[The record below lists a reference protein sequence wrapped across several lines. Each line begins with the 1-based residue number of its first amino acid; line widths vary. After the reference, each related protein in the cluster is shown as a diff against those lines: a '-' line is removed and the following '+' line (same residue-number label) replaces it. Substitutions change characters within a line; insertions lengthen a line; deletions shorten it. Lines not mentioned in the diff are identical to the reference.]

1 MLPLAAQRPMK
12 MVIGSLVLGGSLRLA
27 SIGTVL
33 GIAASIVASRWVQS
47 QLFGISALDPATLS
61 IVAAGVLATAM
72 LAVWQP
78 LRDATSVNPVV
89 ALRHE

>member
-61 IVAAGVLATAM
+61 IVAAGVLATTM